1 MTIIIAMNHL
11 LTDREEKVMELII
24 EGLSNNEIANKL
36 DVSVN
41 TIKTHLRHV
50 YKKLNAD
57 NRTQASVTYLKRSK
71 SH

>member
-1 MTIIIAMNHL
+1 MNQS

-24 EGLSNNEIANKL
+24 EGMSNNEIANEL

-50 YKKLNAD
+50 FKKLQAE
-57 NRTQASVTYLKRSK
+57 NRTQASVTYLKRSRLG
-71 SH
+71 